1 MAFQTSWH
9 TYSAAGTA
17 ATRSHPHPDCLRAI
31 DQQAHGRVRSQ
42 CPKSLGETVRQMGK
56 PEACLITLYR
66 LHQFD
71 SSRSQKRLGR
81 SCTRVVHLDAK
92 RLNRGCAWAGKET
105 SRGATDIAT

>member
-1 MAFQTSWH
+1 MAFQTSW
-9 TYSAAGTA
+9 
-17 ATRSHPHPDCLRAI
+17 PDSIRIPRVARPPP
-31 DQQAHGRVRSQ
+31 GRIRSQ

-66 LHQFD
+66 LHQLD